1 MSEAYWF
8 GSLRLEPPADL
19 SDGLKNL
26 GFQPGWIEEIHWI
39 GGSSSSTQNAF
50 PPAARFAWP
59 NISHP
64 FRLLHLLLNELIHA
78 QRHTLLWIEPDQQG
92 RFTAVIL
99 GSPTTVGRYNV
110 PPQYRLLPLP
120 PATGKWDEMLAF
132 WQAYLL
138 QQEEPQNSPAWVVHP
153 SDAESAVQ
161 GFFPQSQRVIPPPS
175 TGLIASMAAG
185 LEASRSVSASAGLWI
200 DENPPHLAIFFERR

>member
-8 GSLRLEPPADL
+8 GSLRLETPADL
-19 SDGLKNL
+19 SDGLKGV
-26 GFQPGWIEEIHWI
+26 GFQPGWIEEIHWV
-39 GGSSSSTQNAF
+39 GGSSNSEPNPF
-50 PPAARFAWP
+50 PPAARFEWP

-78 QRHTLLWIEPDQQG
+78 QRHTLLWLEPDQQG

-99 GSPTTVGRYNV
+99 GNPLTVGRYNV

-120 PATGKWDEMLAF
+120 PATGNWDKMLAV

-138 QQEEPQNSPAWVVHP
+138 QQEESSSLPGWVVHP
-153 SDAESAVQ
+153 TDANAAVQ
-161 GFFPQSQRVIPPPS
+161 AVFPQSQRVIPPPS
-175 TGLIASMAAG
+175 TSLIASLAAG

-200 DENPPHLAIFFERR
+200 DENPPHLAIFIERR